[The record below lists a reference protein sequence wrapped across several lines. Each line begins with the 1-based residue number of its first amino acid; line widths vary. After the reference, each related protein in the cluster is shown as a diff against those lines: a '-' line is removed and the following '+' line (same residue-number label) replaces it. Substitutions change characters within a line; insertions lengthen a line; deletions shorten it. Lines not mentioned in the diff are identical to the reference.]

1 MKRGKRKGGWG
12 ACVTVIAY
20 GNHRQDFCAAPSCCA
35 ISYEIE
41 TICNNVSDVSARF
54 AAKVLATPTKHNAH
68 KSTSSSGSHNLSTL
82 CHVSPGGNVIGNYI
96 ICRGA
101 ATAQREGG
109 EELGGNGS
117 WTGICCTQCQHRSRY
132 THRASKSRQLSP
144 AIQFPFFDFASHF
157 HYF

>member
-1 MKRGKRKGGWG
+1 MKRGKGKGGWG

-20 GNHRQDFCAAPSCCA
+20 GNHRQDFCTAPSCCA

-54 AAKVLATPTKHNAH
+54 AAKVLATPTKAQAA
-68 KSTSSSGSHNLSTL
+68 
-82 CHVSPGGNVIGNYI
+82 
-96 ICRGA
+96 A
-101 ATAQREGG
+101 ATTSQPFAMSAPGETSLEITLYAAGQQQRERERGV
-109 EELGGNGS
+109 EELGGGNGS